1 MAAHPLT
8 RALVLEGVPSNRA
21 LCASRVLGAGGVYLP
36 ASSGRL
42 DLKGRDRNCTGR
54 RAVAMGMRNRRDRY
68 GSSMVAMAGAG
79 STLEKEEEKKKLPET
94 YMEEM
99 QEFLRKDLVHLFDE
113 QGIDR
118 TMYDPK
124 VEFRDPITNYDTLDG
139 YLFNIGMLRAL
150 FQPIFELHTVK
161 QVSEIIFKNF
171 PVFEAVE
178 IFWWLKITVGF
189 YLRILD
195 KTMPRLVR

>member
-1 MAAHPLT
+1 MAARSLT
-8 RALVLEGVPSNRA
+8 GALVLTGVRSNRA
-21 LCASRVLGAGGVYLP
+21 LCASRVRGAGGVCFS

-42 DLKGRDRNCTGR
+42 ELRGRDSDCKGR
-54 RAVAMGMRNRRDRY
+54 RAVAMGMRNRRARN
-68 GSSMVAMAGAG
+68 GFSIGAMAGPG
-79 STLEKEEEKKKLPET
+79 STLEMDEKKKLPEN

-113 QGIDR
+113 QGIDK

-124 VEFRDPITNYDTLDG
+124 VEFRDPVTNYDTLDG

-161 QVSEIIFKNF
+161 QVSGTHFVSPPLSVK
-171 PVFEAVE
+171 AVE
-178 IFWWLKITVGF
+178 RFLWVKITVGS
-189 YLRILD
+189 
-195 KTMPRLVR
+195 